1 MKNINFISTILG
13 LVFPVIGILLTVL
26 YKSDNRITVLFFIL
40 FLRLQFFQDH
50 QQLDVHCLFD
60 LIMINRTN

>member
-26 YKSDNRITVLFFIL
+26 YKSDNRITVLFFYFI
-40 FLRLQFFQDH
+40 FTLRNTYTD
-50 QQLDVHCLFD
+50 
-60 LIMINRTN
+60 

>member
-26 YKSDNRITVLFFIL
+26 YKSDNRITVLFYFI
-40 FLRLQFFQDH
+40 FTLRNTYTD
-50 QQLDVHCLFD
+50 
-60 LIMINRTN
+60 